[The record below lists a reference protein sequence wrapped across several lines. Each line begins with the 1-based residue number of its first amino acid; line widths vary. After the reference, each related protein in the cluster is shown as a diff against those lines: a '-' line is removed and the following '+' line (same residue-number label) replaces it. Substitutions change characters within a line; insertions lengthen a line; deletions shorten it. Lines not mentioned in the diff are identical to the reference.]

1 MHSSSA
7 LVSCEINS
15 PDFFWCVF
23 MVRFSITDPEDNFS
37 FNLSWDSL
45 VDWFIDCFR
54 HVLTFLYFLCVTF
67 FLILVKCFLNILAVV
82 YFDFY
87 AFISSF
93 PLFVFTVL
101 ETFWFGVIW
110 TNPLLLTFVFITFLT
125 FSNVIRI
132 GDLND
137 FALGLINVFAD
148 IYVNSFWFL
157 FNNFFISSL
166 IDSPPF
172 NLAI

>member
-7 LVSCEINS
+7 LVSCEINF

-23 MVRFSITDPEDNFS
+23 MVRFSITDPEGNFS

-45 VDWFIDCFR
+45 VDRFIDCSR

-125 FSNVIRI
+125 FSYVIRI
-132 GDLND
+132 GDLNV
-137 FALGLINVFAD
+137 FAFCLINIFAD
-148 IYVNSFWFL
+148 IIGNKCPFL
-157 FNNFFISSL
+157 FNNFLISSL
-166 IDSPPF
+166 FDSPPF

>member
-1 MHSSSA
+1 MHSHLA
-7 LVSCEINS
+7 LVFCETNS

-23 MVRFSITDPEDNFS
+23 MVRFSITDPEGNFS

-45 VDWFIDCFR
+45 VDRFIDCSR
-54 HVLTFLYFLCVTF
+54 YVLTFLYFLCVTF

-101 ETFWFGVIW
+101 ESFWFGVIS

-132 GDLND
+132 GDLN
-137 FALGLINVFAD
+137 IYAD
-148 IYVNSFWFL
+148 IFVNNFLFL
-157 FNNFFISSL
+157 FNNFVISSL
-166 IDSPPF
+166 FDSPPF

>member
-1 MHSSSA
+1 
-7 LVSCEINS
+7 
-15 PDFFWCVF
+15 
-23 MVRFSITDPEDNFS
+23 MVRFSITDPEGNFS
-37 FNLSWDSL
+37 FNLSRDSL
-45 VDWFIDCFR
+45 VDRFIDCFL
-54 HVLTFLYFLCVTF
+54 HV
-67 FLILVKCFLNILAVV
+67 LAVV

-101 ETFWFGVIW
+101 ETFWFGVIS

-125 FSNVIRI
+125 FSYVIRI

-148 IYVNSFWFL
+148 IYVN
-157 FNNFFISSL
+157 
-166 IDSPPF
+166 PM
-172 NLAI
+172 

>member
-7 LVSCEINS
+7 LVSCEINF
-15 PDFFWCVF
+15 PGFFWCVF
-23 MVRFSITDPEDNFS
+23 MVRFSITDPEGNFS

-101 ETFWFGVIW
+101 ETFWFGVIS

-132 GDLND
+132 GDLKRKNKNIRIIHLSYQRNQI
-137 FALGLINVFAD
+137 ALEFYHLAYYLTNWA
-148 IYVNSFWFL
+148 
-157 FNNFFISSL
+157 ISC
-166 IDSPPF
+166 
-172 NLAI
+172 